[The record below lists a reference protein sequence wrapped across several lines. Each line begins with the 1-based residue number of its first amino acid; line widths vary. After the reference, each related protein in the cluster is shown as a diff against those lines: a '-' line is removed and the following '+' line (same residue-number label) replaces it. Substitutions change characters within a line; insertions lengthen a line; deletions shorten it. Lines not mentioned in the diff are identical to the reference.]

1 MFLFEGKHRT
11 QSITC
16 SYKQVAPSISIK
28 QTGNVL
34 SIDDT
39 TQNNEETVNADV
51 NVYKFKTKV
60 LSEKGKNLF

>member
-51 NVYKFKTKV
+51 NVYKFKTKI

>member
-11 QSITC
+11 QSMTC
-16 SYKQVAPSISIK
+16 SYKQVAPSISIR

-34 SIDDT
+34 SVDDT
-39 TQNNEETVNADV
+39 TQNIEETVNADV
-51 NVYKFKTKV
+51 NVYKLKTKI